1 MDTQH
6 ILEHNKNILDK
17 LKTYQDE
24 INYKIVDKLDYS
36 KKIQKILLDR
46 TVFDKKIFSSDKLV
60 PLCLKRVDS
69 NVILDKDA
77 SHILSQLKTID
88 FQIVRSI
95 IQMIFDRL
103 TKNRKNYS
111 SFMKKIKAFFDD
123 EASTSWDEVESRHGE
138 NVVFYLLFLFV
149 QSTNDVMMF
158 MSEKPVDDMKGAT
171 LIHKRR
177 VHLMRDG
184 LFNFWQLLN
193 YENQITTAVPFVGD
207 EPKCEYEFYVYL
219 VFDPRVRK
227 AAMNGFRIIDVV
239 SGFKLLFHP
248 PTVLFLNERKHDVIY
263 NHLYVYLLTFEAFLQ
278 RNVAHS
284 MNYLL
289 AGSVIKSAYNV
300 RDCADVDFLVLDH
313 EGQINDF
320 YPEVGVSGIF
330 EDFGKTYYGNEEYYF
345 PMIPEMYEKQKKMK
359 DAMREEPSKIDE
371 PLTILNNFPKYSVSG
386 LKAGRYIDIF
396 SGECKRI
403 GYSVGNMD
411 DLVFNPENRIYFLGC
426 PVIQLKLEMIRDNI
440 KDIDLGR
447 ISRKQLHDLHFLKKN
462 YEFLFTQTECRE
474 FGFDRFSSGD
484 IRRPK
489 IVLSLNCYNR
499 PLISDT
505 KVGYDLVIRRIPLY
519 LQDITRTMIEQAPL
533 LISLGNDVKEF
544 DFKRI
549 YQSPLLSSLPSSMKR
564 EGTTTEVSYYY
575 EVSSVGEIKIY
586 INPSDEVS
594 LFRDV
599 CITGHIRI
607 ENGETRETKKIL
619 ISVDGAKMK
628 RIYGQIGNIDI
639 RKEYRMRLIIFMK
652 NMIQIH
658 KMVDCHTKEKVL
670 VDFLR

>member
-1 MDTQH
+1 MDTEH

-17 LKTYQDE
+17 LKTYQEE

-36 KKIQKILLDR
+36 KKIQRILLDR
-46 TVFDKKIFSSDKLV
+46 SVFDKKTFSSDKLV
-60 PLCLKRVDS
+60 PLCLKRVDHGI
-69 NVILDKDA
+69 ILDKDV
-77 SHILSQLKTID
+77 SHILSQLKTVD
-88 FQIVRSI
+88 FLIVRNMIEI
-95 IQMIFDRL
+95 IFNRL
-103 TKNRKNYS
+103 NKNHRNYS
-111 SFMKKIKAFFDD
+111 SFMRKILLFFEDK
-123 EASTSWDEVESRHGE
+123 SVKSWNDVESVYGE

-149 QSTNDVMMF
+149 QSTDDVMMF

-171 LIHKRR
+171 LIHTRR

-193 YENQITTAVPFVGD
+193 YDNHTYNAVPFVSD

-219 VFDPRVRK
+219 VFDSRVRK
-227 AAMNGFRIIDVV
+227 ASISGFRVIDVV

-248 PTVLFLNERKHDVIY
+248 PTVRFLNERKHDIIY
-263 NHLYVYLLTFEAFLQ
+263 NHLYIYLLTFEAFLQ
-278 RNVAHS
+278 KNYAHS

-313 EGQINDF
+313 ENQIKNF
-320 YPEVGVSGIF
+320 YPEVGISGIF

-359 DAMREEPSKIDE
+359 EAMRVEPEKVVE

-396 SGECKRI
+396 AGECRRI
-403 GYSVGNMD
+403 GYVVENMD

-447 ISRKQLHDLHFLKKN
+447 VSRKQLHDLHFLKKN
-462 YEFLFTQTECRE
+462 YEFLFTQGECRE
-474 FGFDRFSSGD
+474 FGFDRFTGGSD
-484 IRRPK
+484 IRHPK

-499 PLISDT
+499 PLISES
-505 KVGYDLVIRRIPLY
+505 KVGYDLVIRRVPLY
-519 LQDITRTMIEQAPL
+519 LQEITRIMIEEAPL
-533 LISLGNDVKEF
+533 LISSGNELKEF
-544 DFKRI
+544 DFKKI
-549 YQSPLLSSLPSSMKR
+549 YQSPLLSSLPVSMKR
-564 EGTTTEVSYYY
+564 DGVMMEVSYYY
-575 EVSSVGEIKIY
+575 EVSKAGEIKIY
-586 INPSDEVS
+586 INPPEEVS

-607 ENGETRETKKIL
+607 EMGETKKIL

-628 RIYGQIGNIDI
+628 KIYGQIGNMDV

-652 NMIQIH
+652 NLIQIH

>member
-1 MDTQH
+1 MNTQH

-17 LKTYQDE
+17 LKTYQEE

-46 TVFDKKIFSSDKLV
+46 TVFDKNTFSSDKLV
-60 PLCLKRVDS
+60 PLSLKRVDS

-88 FQIVRSI
+88 YTILKSI
-95 IQMIFDRL
+95 IQIIFNRL

-111 SFMKKIKAFFDD
+111 LFAKKIHTFFDD
-123 EASTSWDEVESRHGE
+123 EAPTSWDEVESLYGE

-158 MSEKPVDDMKGAT
+158 MSEKPIDDMKGAT
-171 LIHKRR
+171 VIHKRR

-193 YENQITTAVPFVGD
+193 YDNQMMTAVPFVGD

-227 AAMNGFRIIDVV
+227 ASMSGFRIIDAV

-248 PTVLFLNERKHDVIY
+248 PTVRFLNERKHDVIY

-278 RNVAHS
+278 RNISYS

-289 AGSVIKSAYNV
+289 AGSIIKSAYNV

-313 EGQINDF
+313 ENQIKNF
-320 YPEVGVSGIF
+320 YPEVGISGIF

-345 PMIPEMYEKQKKMK
+345 PMIPEMYEQQKKMK
-359 DAMREEPSKIDE
+359 ETMRAEPDKIVE
-371 PLTILNNFPKYSVSG
+371 PLMILNNFPKYSVSG

-403 GYSVGNMD
+403 GYAIGNMD

-426 PVIQLKLEMIRDNI
+426 PIIQLKLEMIRDNI

-447 ISRKQLHDLHFLKKN
+447 VSRKQLHDLHFLKKN

-474 FGFDRFSSGD
+474 FGFDRFSGGD
-484 IRRPK
+484 IRHPK
-489 IVLSLNCYNR
+489 IVLGLNCYNR
-499 PLISDT
+499 PLISES

-519 LQDITRTMIEQAPL
+519 LQDITQIMIEQAPL
-533 LISLGNDVKEF
+533 LISVGNDVKEF

-549 YQSPLLSSLPSSMKR
+549 YQSPLLSSLPASMKR
-564 EGTTTEVSYYY
+564 DGKMVEVSYYY
-575 EVSSVGEIKIY
+575 EVSNVGEIKIY
-586 INPSDEVS
+586 INPSEEVS

-607 ENGETRETKKIL
+607 ESGETKETKKIL

-628 RIYGQIGNIDI
+628 KIYGQIGNIEI
-639 RKEYRMRLIIFMK
+639 RKEYRMKLIIFMK
-652 NMIQIH
+652 NLIQIH

>member
-17 LKTYQDE
+17 LKTYQEE

-36 KKIQKILLDR
+36 KKIQRILLDR
-46 TVFDKKIFSSDKLV
+46 TVFDKKTFSSDKLV

-77 SHILSQLKTID
+77 SHILSQLKTVD
-88 FQIVRSI
+88 FRIVRSV
-95 IQMIFDRL
+95 IQMIFNRL

-111 SFMKKIKAFFDD
+111 SFAKKIHAFFED
-123 EASTSWDEVESRHGE
+123 EVPTSWDEVESRHGE

-149 QSTNDVMMF
+149 QSTDDAMMF
-158 MSEKPVDDMKGAT
+158 ISEKPIDDMKGAT

-184 LFNFWQLLN
+184 IFNFWQLLN
-193 YENQITTAVPFVGD
+193 YDNQMMTSVPFVGD

-227 AAMNGFRIIDVV
+227 ASLSGFRIMDVI

-248 PTVLFLNERKHDVIY
+248 PTVRFLNERKHDVIY

-313 EGQINDF
+313 EGDIKDF
-320 YPEVGVSGIF
+320 YPAVGVAGIF
-330 EDFGKTYYGNEEYYF
+330 DDFGKTYYGNEEYYF

-359 DAMREEPSKIDE
+359 DTMREESRTMVE

-396 SGECKRI
+396 AGECRRI
-403 GYSVGNMD
+403 GYSVENMD
-411 DLVFNPENRIYFLGC
+411 DVVFNPENRIYFLGC

-447 ISRKQLHDLHFLKKN
+447 VSRKQLHDLHFLKKN
-462 YEFLFTQTECRE
+462 YEFLFTQGECRE
-474 FGFDRFSSGD
+474 FGFDRFVGMSN
-484 IRRPK
+484 IRHPK

-499 PLISDT
+499 PLISET

-519 LQDITRTMIEQAPL
+519 LRDITRIMIEEAPL
-533 LISLGNDVKEF
+533 LFSCGNELKEY
-544 DFKRI
+544 DFKKI
-549 YQSPLLSSLPSSMKR
+549 YQSPLLSSLPASMKR
-564 EGTTTEVSYYY
+564 DGTMVEVSYYY
-575 EVSSVGEIKIY
+575 EVARDGEIKVY
-586 INPSDEVS
+586 INPPEDIS
-594 LFRDV
+594 LFREV
-599 CITGHIRI
+599 CISGHIRI
-607 ENGETRETKKIL
+607 EMGETKKIL
-619 ISVDGAKMK
+619 ISVDGPKMK
-628 RIYGQIGNIDI
+628 RIYAQFGNVDV

-652 NMIQIH
+652 NLIQIH

>member
-17 LKTYQDE
+17 LKTYQEE

-46 TVFDKKIFSSDKLV
+46 TVFDKKTFSSDKLV

-88 FQIVRSI
+88 FRIVRSI
-95 IQMIFDRL
+95 IQIIFNRL
-103 TKNRKNYS
+103 TKNCKNYS
-111 SFMKKIKAFFDD
+111 LFMKKINAFFDD
-123 EASTSWDEVESRHGE
+123 EAPTSWDEVELRHGE
-138 NVVFYLLFLFV
+138 NVVFYLLFLFI
-149 QSTNDVMMF
+149 QSTDCAMMF

-193 YENQITTAVPFVGD
+193 YDNHTYNSVPFVSD

-219 VFDPRVRK
+219 VFDSRVRK
-227 AAMNGFRIIDVV
+227 ASVSGFRVIDVV

-248 PTVLFLNERKHDVIY
+248 PTVQFLNERKHDIIY
-263 NHLYVYLLTFEAFLQ
+263 NHLYVYLLTFEEFLQ
-278 RNVAHS
+278 KNYSHS
-284 MNYLL
+284 MNYLM

-313 EGQINDF
+313 ENQIKNF
-320 YPEVGVSGIF
+320 YPEVGISGIF

-359 DAMREEPSKIDE
+359 DSMRVDPDKVVEQ
-371 PLTILNNFPKYSVSG
+371 LTILNNFPKYSVSG

-396 SGECKRI
+396 AGECKRI
-403 GYSVGNMD
+403 GYVVENMD

-447 ISRKQLHDLHFLKKN
+447 VSRKQLHDLHFLKKN
-462 YEFLFTQTECRE
+462 YEFLFTQCECRE
-474 FGFDRFSSGD
+474 FGFDRFSGGFD
-484 IRRPK
+484 IRHPK

-499 PLISDT
+499 PLISES

-519 LQDITRTMIEQAPL
+519 LQDITRIMIEEAPL
-533 LISLGNDVKEF
+533 LISGGNDLKEF
-544 DFKRI
+544 DFKKI
-549 YQSPLLSSLPSSMKR
+549 YQSPLLSSLPASMMRDGKMVD
-564 EGTTTEVSYYY
+564 VSYYY
-575 EVSSVGEIKIY
+575 EVSSIGEIKIY
-586 INPSDEVS
+586 INPPDEVS

-607 ENGETRETKKIL
+607 EIGETKKIL
-619 ISVDGAKMK
+619 ISVDGVKMK
-628 RIYGQIGNIDI
+628 KIYGQIGNMDV

-652 NMIQIH
+652 NLIQIH
-658 KMVDCHTKEKVL
+658 KMIDCHTKEKVL

>member
-1 MDTQH
+1 MNTEN

-17 LKTYQDE
+17 LKTYQEE

-36 KKIQKILLDR
+36 KKIQRILLDR
-46 TVFDKKIFSSDKLV
+46 SVFDKKTFSDDKLV
-60 PLCLKRVDS
+60 PLCIKRVDS
-69 NVILDKDA
+69 NVILDKDV
-77 SHILSQLKTID
+77 SHILSQLKTVD
-88 FQIVRSI
+88 FRIVRNMIEI
-95 IQMIFDRL
+95 IFNRI
-103 TKNRKNYS
+103 TKNRRNCS
-111 SFMKKIKAFFDD
+111 SFMKKLLLFFED
-123 EASTSWDEVESRHGE
+123 ESAKSWDDVESAYGE

-149 QSTNDVMMF
+149 QSTDCVMMF

-171 LIHKRR
+171 LIHKKR
-177 VHLMRDG
+177 VCLMRDG

-193 YENQITTAVPFVGD
+193 YENQMTSVVPFVGD

-227 AAMNGFRIIDVV
+227 ASMTGFRVIDVV
-239 SGFKLLFHP
+239 SGFKLLFHS
-248 PTVLFLNERKHDVIY
+248 PTVRFLNERKHDVIY

-278 RNVAHS
+278 KNYAHS

-289 AGSVIKSAYNV
+289 AGSIIKSAYNV

-313 EGQINDF
+313 ENQIKKF

-345 PMIPEMYEKQKKMK
+345 PMIPEMYEQQKKMK
-359 DAMREEPSKIDE
+359 ETMRAEPEKVVE
-371 PLTILNNFPKYSVSG
+371 PLMILNNFPKYSVSG

-403 GYSVGNMD
+403 GYAVGNMD

-426 PVIQLKLEMIRDNI
+426 PVIHLKLEMIRDNI

-447 ISRKQLHDLHFLKKN
+447 VSRKQLHDLHFLKKN

-474 FGFDRFSSGD
+474 FGFDRFLGGD
-484 IRRPK
+484 IRHPK
-489 IVLSLNCYNR
+489 IVLGLNCYNR
-499 PLISDT
+499 PLISDS
-505 KVGYDLVIRRIPLY
+505 KIGYDLVIRRIPLY
-519 LQDITRTMIEQAPL
+519 LQDITRIMIEQAPL
-533 LISLGNDVKEF
+533 LISSGNDIREF

-549 YQSPLLSSLPSSMKR
+549 YQSPLLSSLPASMKR
-564 EGTTTEVSYYY
+564 DGKIVEVSYYY

-586 INPSDEVS
+586 INPSEEVS

-607 ENGETRETKKIL
+607 ESGETRETKKIL

-628 RIYGQIGNIDI
+628 RIYGQIGNMDI

-652 NMIQIH
+652 NLIQIH

>member
-1 MDTQH
+1 
-6 ILEHNKNILDK
+6 
-17 LKTYQDE
+17 
-24 INYKIVDKLDYS
+24 
-36 KKIQKILLDR
+36 
-46 TVFDKKIFSSDKLV
+46 
-60 PLCLKRVDS
+60 
-69 NVILDKDA
+69 
-77 SHILSQLKTID
+77 
-88 FQIVRSI
+88 
-95 IQMIFDRL
+95 
-103 TKNRKNYS
+103 
-111 SFMKKIKAFFDD
+111 
-123 EASTSWDEVESRHGE
+123 
-138 NVVFYLLFLFV
+138 
-149 QSTNDVMMF
+149 
-158 MSEKPVDDMKGAT
+158 
-171 LIHKRR
+171 
-177 VHLMRDG
+177 
-184 LFNFWQLLN
+184 
-193 YENQITTAVPFVGD
+193 
-207 EPKCEYEFYVYL
+207 
-219 VFDPRVRK
+219 
-227 AAMNGFRIIDVV
+227 
-239 SGFKLLFHP
+239 
-248 PTVLFLNERKHDVIY
+248 
-263 NHLYVYLLTFEAFLQ
+263 
-278 RNVAHS
+278 

-313 EGQINDF
+313 ENQIKNF
-320 YPEVGVSGIF
+320 YPEVGISGIF

-359 DAMREEPSKIDE
+359 ETMRADPENVVE

-396 SGECKRI
+396 AGECKKI

-447 ISRKQLHDLHFLKKN
+447 VSRKQLHDLHFLKKN

-474 FGFDRFSSGD
+474 FGFDRFSGGD
-484 IRRPK
+484 IRHPK

-499 PLISDT
+499 PLISES

-519 LQDITRTMIEQAPL
+519 LQDITRIMIEQAPL
-533 LISLGNDVKEF
+533 LISVGNDIREF

-549 YQSPLLSSLPSSMKR
+549 YQSPLLSSLPASMKR
-564 EGTTTEVSYYY
+564 DGSTVEVSYYY

-586 INPSDEVS
+586 INPSEEVS

-607 ENGETRETKKIL
+607 ESGEIRETKKIL
-619 ISVDGAKMK
+619 ISVDGGKMK
-628 RIYGQIGNIDI
+628 RIYGQIGNMDI

-652 NMIQIH
+652 NLIQIH